1 MIGRRAVL
9 ALGGM
14 AMTVT
19 AGAAEAA
26 GSDGVAE
33 IEAMVKSLL
42 AAWNATDADA
52 YAAHF
57 WPDASWVNVVGMH
70 WRGRDQVAFAH
81 RLFLSTIFKDCKQ
94 TLVSTEARAIA
105 PGVALAVVTMIQ
117 DAYTTPDGNRMPQ
130 AHDRLTLTAVQRDG
144 RWLLI
149 HGHNTIINPQAANND
164 PVLRMPKG

>member
-1 MIGRRAVL
+1 MIGRRALL
-9 ALGGM
+9 ALGGTM
-14 AMTVT
+14 MTGA
-19 AGAAEAA
+19 AGAAET
-26 GSDGVAE
+26 GGDGVAQ
-33 IEAMVKSLL
+33 IEGLVKTLL

-52 YAAHF
+52 YADHF

-70 WRGRDQVAFAH
+70 WRGREQVAFAH

-117 DAYTTPDGNRMPQ
+117 DAYTTPDGNSMPS
-130 AHDRLTLTAVQRDG
+130 AHDRLTLTAVKRDG

-149 HGHNTIINPQAANND
+149 HGHNTIINSQAANND
-164 PVLRMPKG
+164 PVLRMPR